1 MSVLGGMSGG
11 SVETNVG
18 LSRRPA
24 PLRAK
29 RRTDDKDAEITRLLI
44 TCPDRPGIVAAVS
57 NILAAHG
64 ANITES
70 QQYSTDPFGGTFFL
84 RLEFHTGG
92 MVGRSSDLVEQ
103 FAQLAA
109 RTSMRWTMTEAS
121 DLKRVAI
128 MVSKADHA
136 LQEILSRA
144 HWGELKAD
152 IRMVISNHPDAA
164 EVAAWWGIPYHHV
177 PVTRENPGVED
188 AQLELLAE
196 GIDLVILA
204 RYMRI
209 LSPRFLSE
217 FARPIINIHHSF
229 LPAFVGADP
238 YQQAADH
245 GVKLVG
251 ATAHYV
257 TAELDAGPII
267 EQDIVRVDHRCS
279 GTDLRRLG
287 RHVERAVLARAVG
300 WHLEDRVIV
309 HQNKTIVFA

>member
-1 MSVLGGMSGG
+1 METKGI
-11 SVETNVG
+11 VETNAR
-18 LSRRPA
+18 LSRGRSTRPV
-24 PLRAK
+24 K
-29 RRTDDKDAEITRLLI
+29 RRAGDPDAELMRLLI

-57 NILAAHG
+57 SFLAAHG

-70 QQYSTDPFGGTFFL
+70 QQYSTDPSGGTFFL
-84 RLEFHTGG
+84 RLEFRAADADGLAG
-92 MVGRSSDLVEQ
+92 EFAGLASRS
-103 FAQLAA
+103 A
-109 RTSMRWTMTEAS
+109 MRWTMTRAS
-121 DLKRVAI
+121 HLKRVAI
-128 MVSKADHA
+128 MVSKAGHA

-144 HWGELKAD
+144 HWGELTAD
-152 IRMVISNHPDAA
+152 IRMVISNHPD
-164 EVAAWWGIPYHHV
+164 VADVAGWWGIPFHHV
-177 PVTRENPGVED
+177 PVTSGAQYEAEK
-188 AQLELLAE
+188 AQLELLGE

-209 LSPRFLSE
+209 LSPRFLAE
-217 FARPIINIHHSF
+217 FPGPIINIHHSF
-229 LPAFVGADP
+229 LPAFSGADP

-279 GTDLRRLG
+279 VPDLRRLG

>member
-1 MSVLGGMSGG
+1 MCGGG
-11 SVETNVG
+11 VETNLR
-18 LSRRPA
+18 LSRSRRT
-24 PLRAK
+24 LRAK
-29 RRTDDKDAEITRLLI
+29 RRVDERYSGIRRLLV

-57 NILAAHG
+57 NILAACG

-84 RLEFHTGG
+84 RLEFHMDALADRSGDLAERFAELA
-92 MVGRSSDLVEQ
+92 GRVP
-103 FAQLAA
+103 
-109 RTSMRWTMTEAS
+109 MHWNMTRAN

-128 MVSKADHA
+128 MVSRADHA

-144 HWGELKAD
+144 HWGELRAD
-152 IRMVISNHPDAA
+152 IRMVIANHPDT
-164 EVAAWWGIPYHHV
+164 EQVAAWWGIPFHHV
-177 PVTRENPGVED
+177 PVSRDNSFEAED
-188 AQLELLAE
+188 TQLKLLAD
-196 GIDLVILA
+196 GVDLVILA
-204 RYMRI
+204 RYMQI

-217 FARPIINIHHSF
+217 FTGPIINIHHSF
-229 LPAFVGADP
+229 LPAFVGANP

-245 GVKLVG
+245 GVKLIG

-279 GTDLRRLG
+279 VADLRRLG
-287 RHVERAVLARAVG
+287 RHVERAVLARAVS

>member
-1 MSVLGGMSGG
+1 M
-11 SVETNVG
+11 E
-18 LSRRPA
+18 LSRDPRGHPGL
-24 PLRAK
+24 LRH
-29 RRTDDKDAEITRLLI
+29 DDRYADIGRLLI
-44 TCPDRPGIVAAVS
+44 SCPDRPGIVAAVS
-57 NILAAHG
+57 NFLVAEG

-84 RLEFHTGG
+84 RLEFHLDALDQ
-92 MVGRSSDLVEQ
+92 RFSDLDGR
-103 FAQLAA
+103 FAALAD
-109 RTSMRWTMTEAS
+109 RFGMRWRMSRAS

-144 HWGELKAD
+144 HWGELRAD
-152 IRMVISNHPDAA
+152 IRMVISNHPEAA
-164 EVAAWWGIPYHHV
+164 EAAAFWQIPFHHV
-177 PVTRENPGVED
+177 PVTAGHREEAES
-188 AQLELLAE
+188 AQLALVTGEVEL
-196 GIDLVILA
+196 VVLA
-204 RYMRI
+204 RYMQI
-209 LSPRFLSE
+209 LSPRFLSV
-217 FARPIINIHHSF
+217 FGGPIINIHHSF
-229 LPAFVGADP
+229 LPAFAGADP

-245 GVKLVG
+245 GVKLIG

-267 EQDIVRVDHRCS
+267 EQDIVRVDHRAS
-279 GTDLRRLG
+279 VAHLRSLG